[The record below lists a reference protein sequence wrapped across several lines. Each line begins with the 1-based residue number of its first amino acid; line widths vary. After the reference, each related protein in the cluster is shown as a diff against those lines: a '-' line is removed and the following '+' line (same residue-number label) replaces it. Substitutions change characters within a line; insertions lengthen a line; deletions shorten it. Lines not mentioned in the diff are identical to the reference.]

1 MTGAFAIWQPQYA
14 AHRVVTFPVDI
25 GRKKPAVS
33 NFMEMGPKASLQLAM
48 KFPGAAS
55 FGFVSG
61 KKNRLTIVDID
72 STDEAV
78 LRESER
84 LFGSSPVI
92 WRTGSGHFAAAYR
105 YHGERRLIRAF
116 GKSGPPIDLL
126 GEKGFVVAPGSAGAR
141 RPYEFIRGG
150 LADFDR
156 LPHARIPKE
165 IANTNTP
172 LSRDRTS
179 PSERIP
185 EGQRENELF
194 IFCRRIV
201 WHCDNLDA
209 LLDAAR
215 TWAADH
221 LDNSHPP
228 FVTDNDIVS
237 TCESVWRY
245 RGGRKRMMGSNIFIE
260 PEKFKLLHQ
269 HPYALALCGFLAAT
283 QGFDANFMVADG
295 MRELLGPDGWPLRAI
310 PAARK
315 QLLDWNIIECVRPRA
330 PGRPALYRWVVSDD
344 E

>member
-1 MTGAFAIWQPQYA
+1 MTGAFARWQPEYA

-25 GRKKPAVS
+25 GRKKPSVS

-48 KFPGAAS
+48 KFPGAES

-150 LADFDR
+150 LADFDN
-156 LPHARIPKE
+156 LPVARK
-165 IANTNTP
+165 IANTNTV
-172 LSRDRTS
+172 LLRDRTS
-179 PSERIP
+179 SAEQIL
-185 EGQRENELF
+185 EGHRNDELF
-194 IFCRRIV
+194 KYCRRIER
-201 WHCDNLDA
+201 HCDDLEALVDA
-209 LLDAAR
+209 VM
-215 TWAADH
+215 TWAAGRFV
-221 LDNSHPP
+221 PP
-228 FVTDNDIVS
+228 LSDARIRT
-237 TCESVWRY
+237 TCVSVWNY
-245 RGGRKRMMGSNIFIE
+245 REGRKRMMGSNIFIE

-269 HPYALALCGFLAAT
+269 NPYTLALCGFLAAT

-295 MRELLGPDGWPLRAI
+295 LRELLGTDGWPLRSV

-330 PGRPALYRWVVSDD
+330 PGRPALYRWVVPD